1 MFARQVSREQL
12 VPIMCG
18 GTIPKLDREQLVPI
32 VLGWPVPSLGREHL
46 VPIMCGGTIPKLD
59 REQLVPIVL
68 GRPVPSLGREHLV
81 PIMCGGT
88 IPKLD
93 REQLVSI
100 VLGRPVPSLGRE
112 HLVHILL
119 VWSNVLNWRDPV
131 LLKLLTVIDLFVRS
145 VCVVRELPIVRSGHV
160 SIVLVTHAL
169 FVHIMLGGTIP
180 KLDREQL
187 VSIMPGRSIPTLH

>member
-32 VLGWPVPSLGREHL
+32 VLGW
-46 VPIMCGGTIPKLD
+46 
-59 REQLVPIVL
+59 
-68 GRPVPSLGREHLV
+68 PVPSLGREHLV

-131 LLKLLTVIDLFVRS
+131 LLKLLTITTTVIDLFVRS

-169 FVHIMLGGTIP
+169 FVHIMRKRAAAAGASADAIEDARDGEDP
-180 KLDREQL
+180 KAELIALILARQ
-187 VSIMPGRSIPTLH
+187 SPRP

>member
-1 MFARQVSREQL
+1 MRSGHVSIVL
-12 VPIMCG
+12 VTHALFVHIMLG
-18 GTIPKLDREQLVPI
+18 GTIPKLDREQLV
-32 VLGWPVPSLGREHL
+32 S
-46 VPIMCGGTIPKLD
+46 IM
-59 REQLVPIVL
+59 L

-100 VLGRPVPSLGRE
+100 VLGRPVPRLGRE

-131 LLKLLTVIDLFVRS
+131 LLKLLTITTTVIDLFVR
-145 VCVVRELPIVRSGHV
+145 
-160 SIVLVTHAL
+160 
-169 FVHIMLGGTIP
+169 
-180 KLDREQL
+180 
-187 VSIMPGRSIPTLH
+187 